1 MMSFVKKNKYILVAA
16 AILLA
21 GSYGGYKYYQS
32 TQVTTTAVKMGEV
45 KKGNIMQTVSATGA
59 LSAQDNVDIS
69 SKITGR
75 IVEVLVKENQ
85 HVNAGDVLVRL
96 DATSLN
102 ATLAQ
107 MQAKLHN
114 AQANYERNLNLLNRG
129 AISQSTFD
137 SVEADYLVAKSNY
150 EKAASD
156 VNDTVITTPI
166 SGYIIG
172 KPTPVGQTISSG
184 ISTPQV
190 IMSVATLDNMEIEAL
205 VDESDIGQV
214 KDGQKVKF
222 TVDAYPDD
230 TFTGR
235 VMQVRQEATTNNNV
249 VTYEVVISAPNSD
262 LKLKPGLTASV
273 TIYTSEK
280 TGVTCVP
287 SKALRFTPTKETVG
301 NRKIVDVNAKNKV
314 WVLKEGSIVARKV
327 SVGMTD
333 GIKTQ
338 ILDGVSP
345 GESIISDIKV
355 TGGEEQNAPEQET
368 SPFAPGPPGKKKK

>member
-1 MMSFVKKNKYILVAA
+1 MLKFLQKNKYMIIVAA
-16 AILLA
+16 LVLA

-32 TQVTTTAVKMGEV
+32 TQAEAQTVKIGRVTRGDLTE
-45 KKGNIMQTVSATGA
+45 TVSATGSLTA
-59 LSAQDNVDIS
+59 LDNVDIS

-96 DATSLN
+96 DATSLK

-107 MQAKLHN
+107 MQAKLTN
-114 AQANYERNLNLLNRG
+114 AQLTYKRDRDLLNRG
-129 AISQSTFD
+129 AISQATYD
-137 SVEADYLVAKSNY
+137 AAYADYLVALSNY

-214 KDGQKVKF
+214 K
-222 TVDAYPDD
+222 
-230 TFTGR
+230 
-235 VMQVRQEATTNNNV
+235 
-249 VTYEVVISAPNSD
+249 
-262 LKLKPGLTASV
+262 
-273 TIYTSEK
+273 
-280 TGVTCVP
+280 
-287 SKALRFTPTKETVG
+287 
-301 NRKIVDVNAKNKV
+301 
-314 WVLKEGSIVARKV
+314 
-327 SVGMTD
+327 
-333 GIKTQ
+333 
-338 ILDGVSP
+338 
-345 GESIISDIKV
+345 
-355 TGGEEQNAPEQET
+355 
-368 SPFAPGPPGKKKK
+368 

>member
-222 TVDAYPDD
+222 TVDAYPNE
-230 TFTGR
+230 TFTGK
-235 VMQVRQEATTNNNV
+235 VRLISRSATTENNV
-249 VTYEVVISAPNSD
+249 IYYKVYVTVDDAKG
-262 LKLKPGLTASV
+262 KLLPTMTARTDIIINEANDV
-273 TIYTSEK
+273 TIVPLNCIYSEGNRRYVK
-280 TGVTCVP
+280 VYNE
-287 SKALRFTPTKETVG
+287 KTKETR
-301 NRKIVDVNAKNKV
+301 NVDVKLGLTSDSEVAV
-314 WVLKEGSIVARKV
+314 TATGLSIGDKLLVKKAV
-327 SVGMTD
+327 SKQSSNRM
-333 GIKTQ
+333 
-338 ILDGVSP
+338 
-345 GESIISDIKV
+345 
-355 TGGEEQNAPEQET
+355 
-368 SPFAPGPPGKKKK
+368 GPPPMH

>member
-32 TQVTTTAVKMGEV
+32 TQVSTAAVKMGEV
-45 KKGNIMQTVSATGA
+45 KKGNIVETISATGA

-222 TVDAYPDD
+222 TVDAYPNE
-230 TFTGR
+230 TFTGK
-235 VMQVRQEATTNNNV
+235 VRLISRNNV
-249 VTYEVVISAPNSD
+249 IYYKVYVTVDDAKG
-262 LKLKPGLTASV
+262 KLLPTMTARTEIIIDEANDVTIVPLNCIYSEGNRRYVKVYNEKTKEIRDVDVKLGLTSDSEVAV
-273 TIYTSEK
+273 TA
-280 TGVTCVP
+280 TGLSIGDKLLVKKAV
-287 SKALRFTPTKETVG
+287 SKQSS
-301 NRKIVDVNAKNKV
+301 NR
-314 WVLKEGSIVARKV
+314 
-327 SVGMTD
+327 M
-333 GIKTQ
+333 
-338 ILDGVSP
+338 
-345 GESIISDIKV
+345 
-355 TGGEEQNAPEQET
+355 
-368 SPFAPGPPGKKKK
+368 GPPPMH

>member
-1 MMSFVKKNKYILVAA
+1 MMNFVKKNKYILIAA
-16 AILLA
+16 AIVLA
-21 GSYGGYKYYQS
+21 GSYGGCKYYQS
-32 TQVTTTAVKMGEV
+32 TQVVTTTVKMGEV
-45 KKGNIMQTVSATGA
+45 KKGTLTETVSATGA

-96 DATSLN
+96 DDTSLK

-107 MQAKLHN
+107 MEAKLNN
-114 AQANYERNLNLLNRG
+114 AQATYNRYVNLLNTG

-137 SVEADYLVAKSNY
+137 AAEADYLVAKSNY

-156 VNDTVITTPI
+156 VSDTVIMTPI

-214 KDGQKVKF
+214 KEGQRVKF
-222 TVDAYPDD
+222 TVDAYSDE
-230 TFTGR
+230 TFTGK
-235 VMQVRQEATTNNNV
+235 VRLISRSATTENNV
-249 VTYEVVISAPNSD
+249 IYYKVYVTVDDAKG
-262 LKLKPGLTASV
+262 KLLPTMTARTEIIIDEADDVTIVPLNCIYSEGKRRYVKVYNEKTKESRDVDVTLGLTSDSDVAV
-273 TIYTSEK
+273 TA
-280 TGVTCVP
+280 TGLEVGDKLLVKKAV
-287 SKALRFTPTKETVG
+287 SKQSSS
-301 NRKIVDVNAKNKV
+301 NR
-314 WVLKEGSIVARKV
+314 
-327 SVGMTD
+327 M
-333 GIKTQ
+333 
-338 ILDGVSP
+338 
-345 GESIISDIKV
+345 
-355 TGGEEQNAPEQET
+355 
-368 SPFAPGPPGKKKK
+368 GPPPM

>member
-32 TQVTTTAVKMGEV
+32 TQVSTAAVKMGEV
-45 KKGNIMQTVSATGA
+45 KKGNIVETVSATGA

-190 IMSVATLDNMEIEAL
+190 LCLWQRWIIWRLKHLSMNPISV
-205 VDESDIGQV
+205 
-214 KDGQKVKF
+214 
-222 TVDAYPDD
+222 
-230 TFTGR
+230 R
-235 VMQVRQEATTNNNV
+235 
-249 VTYEVVISAPNSD
+249 
-262 LKLKPGLTASV
+262 
-273 TIYTSEK
+273 
-280 TGVTCVP
+280 
-287 SKALRFTPTKETVG
+287 
-301 NRKIVDVNAKNKV
+301 
-314 WVLKEGSIVARKV
+314 
-327 SVGMTD
+327 
-333 GIKTQ
+333 
-338 ILDGVSP
+338 
-345 GESIISDIKV
+345 
-355 TGGEEQNAPEQET
+355 
-368 SPFAPGPPGKKKK
+368 